1 MGHGHVDFTKAIES
15 IPGRTVPVQVKII
28 ASALIVI
35 GIVASV
41 YAFATD
47 PTRAGGALIT
57 NFMYFN
63 GIAIGGF
70 MLTPITLLTHSRWP
84 RRLKRFSEA
93 LGLFMPLMGLSYCIF
108 LLAGGVNV
116 YPWVAENEAGL
127 LLAHKTVYLQPG
139 FFIAR
144 QIFCQSLLAFLAL
157 RIIQSSLRADLAH
170 AKAHLGDRTPT
181 GFPWNMFSN
190 LGSPEEETKRSQAFQ
205 LSRAPGFC
213 ILYALLYTVVAVDV
227 SMSLAPHWYANMF
240 PAWVFMSSIW
250 SGLVYIA
257 LFSLL
262 TRDWLGVK
270 ELLPSN
276 VYHDLGKLTFA
287 FCMFWGY
294 TTFAQYLPIWYG
306 NMTEEIGFI
315 LLRIATKPWQP
326 ISQAVFLLCFLAP
339 WTILL
344 SRGLK
349 KIPSAYIAVACV
361 MAVGIWLERYLVNVP
376 SIYADNID
384 PDFAAPFLLE
394 IGMGLGFLGA
404 LILFVTSFLARVP
417 GATIS
422 DPFMQPD
429 PDHVHVIPSSQA
441 NSHH

>member
-1 MGHGHVDFTKAIES
+1 MGHGPDFTKAIES
-15 IPGRTVPVQVKII
+15 IPGRTVPGSVRMAALGLLAVGI
-28 ASALIVI
+28 AAGAYGFL
-35 GIVASV
+35 
-41 YAFATD
+41 TD
-47 PTRAGGALIT
+47 FERAGGALIT

-63 GIAIGGF
+63 GIAVGGF
-70 MLTPITLLTHSRWP
+70 MLTPIAIITQSRWP

-93 LGLFMPLMGLSYCIF
+93 LGVFAPVTFLVYTVF

-116 YPWVAENEAGL
+116 YPWVAENAAGE
-127 LLAHKTVYLQPG
+127 LLAHKTAYLTPG

-144 QIFCQSLLAFLAL
+144 QIIGQGILVVLAL
-157 RIIQSSLRADLAH
+157 LMIRVSLRADLAH
-170 AKAHLGDRTPT
+170 AKAHLGDKTPT
-181 GFPWNMFSN
+181 GFPWSMYSN
-190 LGSPEEETKRSQAFQ
+190 LGDPAEESERSLKNQWII
-205 LSRAPGFC
+205 APIFAIC
-213 ILYALLYTVVAVDV
+213 YAVLYTMIAVDV

-262 TRDWLGVK
+262 CRDWLGVK

-326 ISQAVFLLCFLAP
+326 IAQAVFLLCFLAP

-349 KIPSAYIAVACV
+349 KIPSAYIAVSCV

-376 SIYADNID
+376 SIYADNVD
-384 PDFAAPFLLE
+384 PNFAAPFLIE

-404 LILFVTSFLARVP
+404 LILVVTSFLAKVP
-417 GATIS
+417 AATIA

-429 PDHVHVIPSSQA
+429 PDHIHVVPSSQA
-441 NSHH
+441 HAHH

>member
-1 MGHGHVDFTKAIES
+1 MGHGPDFTKAIES
-15 IPGRTVPVQVKII
+15 IPGRTVPAQVRL
-28 ASALIVI
+28 AALGLLVV
-35 GIVASV
+35 GVGFGA
-41 YAFATD
+41 YGFFTD
-47 PTRAGGALIT
+47 STRAGGALIT

-63 GIAIGGF
+63 GIAVGGF
-70 MLTPITLLTHSRWP
+70 MLTPIAMVTHSRWP

-93 LGLFMPLMGLSYCIF
+93 LGVFIPVMWLTYTLF

-116 YPWVAENEAGL
+116 YPWVAENAAGE
-127 LLAHKTVYLQPG
+127 LLAHKSWYLTPG
-139 FFIAR
+139 RFMMR
-144 QIFCQSLLAFLAL
+144 QIIGQGILAVLAL
-157 RIIQSSLRADLAH
+157 LMVRASLRADMAH
-170 AKAHLGDRTPT
+170 AKAKLGAKTPTSFPWSLFGDLGDPQK
-181 GFPWNMFSN
+181 
-190 LGSPEEETKRSQAFQ
+190 ETEKSQKFQ
-205 LSRAPGFC
+205 LTVAPIFC
-213 ILYALLYTVVAVDV
+213 ILYAVIYTMVAVDV

-262 TRDWLGVK
+262 CREWLGVR
-270 ELLPSN
+270 ELLPSS

-315 LLRIATKPWQP
+315 LLRVATTPWQS

-349 KIPSAYIAVACV
+349 KIPSAYISVACV
-361 MAVGIWLERYLVNVP
+361 IAVGLWLERYLVNIP
-376 SIYADNID
+376 SLYADNVD
-384 PDFAAPFLLE
+384 PNFTAPFLVE

-404 LILFVTSFLARVP
+404 LILVVTEFLARVP
-417 GATIS
+417 AATIA
-422 DPFMQPD
+422 DPYMQPD
-429 PDHVHVIPSSQA
+429 PDHIHVVPSSEA
-441 NSHH
+441 HAHH